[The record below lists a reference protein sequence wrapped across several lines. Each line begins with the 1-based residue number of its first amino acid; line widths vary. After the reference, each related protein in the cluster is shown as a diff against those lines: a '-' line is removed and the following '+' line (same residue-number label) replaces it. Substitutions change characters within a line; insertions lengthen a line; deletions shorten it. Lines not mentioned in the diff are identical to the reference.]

1 MKKMFKLVKGGKK
14 EEKSGSGTPSG
25 DELDDD
31 QDSAM
36 YCYKIDSETEEKM
49 GRLLRAS
56 WHGSLEKVKTLLQ
69 KKPTDVNA
77 VDSFGRTPLHL
88 AMAKGYYNI
97 AWVLLNHNA
106 SLDNVDCDGY
116 TPFLKV
122 SLLKY
127 GGSVQFLNNNDFEE
141 VNNLVEDVFYSI
153 E

>member
-14 EEKSGSGTPSG
+14 EDKSGSGTPSG

-31 QDSAM
+31 QDNAM
-36 YCYKIDSETEEKM
+36 YCYKIDSEAEDKM
-49 GRLLRAS
+49 SRLHRAS
-56 WHGSLEKVKTLLQ
+56 WHGSLEKVKSLLQ
-69 KKPTDVNA
+69 KKPMDVNS

-122 SLLKY
+122 SLFKY
-127 GGSVQFLNNNDFEE
+127 GGSV
-141 VNNLVEDVFYSI
+141 
-153 E
+153 